1 MLKLLDLFSGIGG
14 FSLGLESTGGFET
27 IAFVEKDD
35 FCQKVLKKH
44 WPNTT
49 IEGDI
54 RNVKG
59 DKYEADIITGGF
71 PCQPFSVAGKRKGTD
86 DDRYLWDETIRVVR
100 ECKPRWFIGEN
111 VEGLININNGLVLR
125 QVQTDLE
132 KEGFEVQC
140 LVIPASGIGAW
151 HQRKR
156 IWIVGANVENANSRG
171 RCWEKGT
178 WKNDNIGSTTKKQNS
193 NIESSDERCRSWDNK
208 ISINV
213 SNSNNTGDRTPQH
226 DIDGRWEK
234 INERWEE
241 LSQPKSSRYSKDVS
255 NTESIG
261 HRGWSS
267 QECKNGEWSFLQ
279 GEQKGRKM
287 GSEIEGC
294 YGDVSNSESISS
306 NDGRYGNNSE
316 EKQIQLKAGRE
327 SSSTNVSNPD
337 TGFSIGENK
346 EIQTGRTSINNGGE
360 TLSNS
365 NDKRLQGLNSESI
378 IQEQKFGF
386 ITNKD
391 DEGRETWWQTQS
403 RICGV
408 PNGVSFELDKSR
420 NNRIK
425 SLGNSIV
432 PQIVR
437 ELGLAILQAEKNTK

>member
-27 IAFVEKDD
+27 IAFVEKDE

-44 WPNTT
+44 WPNIT

-59 DKYEADIITGGF
+59 EKYEADIITGGF

-140 LVIPASGIGAW
+140 LVIPASGVGAW

-156 IWIVGANVENANSRG
+156 IWIMAY
-171 RCWEKGT
+171 
-178 WKNDNIGSTTKKQNS
+178 
-193 NIESSDERCRSWDNK
+193 
-208 ISINV
+208 
-213 SNSNNTGDRTPQH
+213 SNSNGYRNKIGRGNGEKEEIQKQH
-226 DIDGRWEK
+226 RQNDSTSR
-234 INERWEE
+234 
-241 LSQPKSSRYSKDVS
+241 KSSRTSSIRES
-255 NTESIG
+255 NN
-261 HRGWSS
+261 R
-267 QECKNGEWSFLQ
+267 
-279 GEQKGRKM
+279 
-287 GSEIEGC
+287 
-294 YGDVSNSESISS
+294 YVSNSESISS

-316 EKQIQLKAGRE
+316 EKQIQFKVRGE
-327 SSSTNVSNPD
+327 NSSTNVSNTD

-346 EIQTGRTSINNGGE
+346 KIQTRRTSTNNGSQDV
-360 TLSNS
+360 SNS
-365 NDKRLQGLNSESI
+365 KSIRHRGWSSQECKNGEWSFLQR
-378 IQEQKFGF
+378 EQ
-386 ITNKD
+386 
-391 DEGRETWWQTQS
+391 EGREMGSEVERCSGDVPNSDSKGLERHRPEQQLQTNGREKHSIRNSDDETRESWWQTQS

-408 PNGVSFELDKSR
+408 PNGVSFELDKTR

-437 ELGLAILQAEKNTK
+437 QLGLAILEAEK

>member
-44 WPNTT
+44 WPNIT

-59 DKYEADIITGGF
+59 DKYEADVITGGF

-111 VEGLININNGLVLR
+111 VEGLININNGVVLR

-140 LVIPASGIGAW
+140 LIIPASGIGAW

-156 IWIVGANVENANSRG
+156 IWIMAYS
-171 RCWEKGT
+171 
-178 WKNDNIGSTTKKQNS
+178 NS
-193 NIESSDERCRSWDNK
+193 NGHRNK
-208 ISINV
+208 IGRGNGEKKEIQNQHRQNNSASWQFSGTSSIWNTNSKYV
-213 SNSNNTGDRTPQH
+213 SNS
-226 DIDGRWEK
+226 
-234 INERWEE
+234 
-241 LSQPKSSRYSKDVS
+241 
-255 NTESIG
+255 ESIG
-261 HRGWSS
+261 HRRRSS
-267 QECKNGEWSFLQ
+267 EECKNREWSFLQ
-279 GEQKGRKM
+279 GEQEGRKM
-287 GSEIEGC
+287 GSEVERC
-294 YGDVSNSESISS
+294 NGDVSNSESISS
-306 NDGRYGNNSE
+306 NDGRYGNDSK
-316 EKQIQLKAGRE
+316 EKQIQFKTRRE
-327 SSSTNVSNPD
+327 NSSTNVSNSDPR
-337 TGFSIGENK
+337 FSIGKNE
-346 EIQTGRTSINNGGE
+346 EIQTRGTSINNGSE

-365 NDKRLQGLNSESI
+365 NNERLQGLNSEPI
-378 IQEQKFGF
+378 LQEQKLGL

-403 RICGV
+403 RICRI
-408 PNGVSFELDKSR
+408 PDGVSFELDKGR

-437 ELGLAILQAEKNTK
+437 QLGFAILEAEK

>member
-100 ECKPRWFIGEN
+100 ECKPKWFIGEN
-111 VEGLININNGLVLR
+111 VEGLININNGVVLR

-156 IWIVGANVENANSRG
+156 IWIMAY
-171 RCWEKGT
+171 
-178 WKNDNIGSTTKKQNS
+178 
-193 NIESSDERCRSWDNK
+193 
-208 ISINV
+208 
-213 SNSNNTGDRTPQH
+213 SNSNGHRNKIGRGNGEKEEIQNQH
-226 DIDGRWEK
+226 RQNDSTSR
-234 INERWEE
+234 
-241 LSQPKSSRYSKDVS
+241 KSSGTSSIRKTSIEYVS
-255 NTESIG
+255 NPNGNRKKWNKSKNRKGWWFES
-261 HRGWSS
+261 
-267 QECKNGEWSFLQ
+267 F
-279 GEQKGRKM
+279 
-287 GSEIEGC
+287 
-294 YGDVSNSESISS
+294 
-306 NDGRYGNNSE
+306 NNSE
-316 EKQIQLKAGRE
+316 DVPNSDSERLEGHRNKQQLQENGRE
-327 SSSTNVSNPD
+327 KH
-337 TGFSIGENK
+337 SIG
-346 EIQTGRTSINNGGE
+346 
-360 TLSNS
+360 NS
-365 NDKRLQGLNSESI
+365 NDETKES
-378 IQEQKFGF
+378 
-386 ITNKD
+386 
-391 DEGRETWWQTQS
+391 WWQTQS

-408 PNGVSFELDKSR
+408 PNGVSFELDKGR

-437 ELGLAILQAEKNTK
+437 ELGFAILEAEKNT